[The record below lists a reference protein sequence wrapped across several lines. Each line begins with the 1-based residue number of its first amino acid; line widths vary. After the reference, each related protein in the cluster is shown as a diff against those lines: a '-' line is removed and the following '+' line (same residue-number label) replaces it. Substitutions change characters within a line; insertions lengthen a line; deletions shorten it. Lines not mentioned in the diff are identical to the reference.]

1 MAQLLPLCPTP
12 HRAWRLFLPTR
23 SRSRLHPLGST
34 STHGSNQQHWNRKA
48 ADPNQN
54 GRECGWVAE
63 VYLHQVSFHLMSFSH
78 EHVCAFVLKLSTA
91 TTHTSKH
98 DTIQWGLQSSFLP
111 GAGMREQ
118 LLMLVFGVGRTVGKC
133 LGSLS
138 AGGEWRYQT
147 DKLLD
152 HGRPCCLRLD
162 MHW

>member
-1 MAQLLPLCPTP
+1 MAQAPATLTNPTQGLETLPPHPKQKQTP
-12 HRAWRLFLPTR
+12 SLGVHLNAWEQPQR
-23 SRSRLHPLGST
+23 
-34 STHGSNQQHWNRKA
+34 WNHKA
-48 ADPNQN
+48 ADPKQN
-54 GRECGWVAE
+54 GRECSWVAE

-98 DTIQWGLQSSFLP
+98 DTIQLGLQSSFLP

-118 LLMLVFGVGRTVGKC
+118 LLMLVFGVGRTLGKC